1 MSITG
6 WIITGLTTALCA
18 VVIIGRMILK
28 AEKARHEREED
39 RIRKEGAE
47 NARHTADIITEAEKI
62 KQNANTGN
70 HPNDLHTM
78 AALLHHYAHCG
89 K

>member
-1 MSITG
+1 MSVTG
-6 WIITGLTTALCA
+6 WIIAGLAAALCA
-18 VVIIGRMILK
+18 VLIIGRMILK
-28 AEKARHEREED
+28 AEKARHEREEN

-62 KQNANTGN
+62 KQNASTGN
-70 HPNDLHTM
+70 HPDDLHTM
-78 AALLHHYAHCG
+78 AEQLHNYANNG